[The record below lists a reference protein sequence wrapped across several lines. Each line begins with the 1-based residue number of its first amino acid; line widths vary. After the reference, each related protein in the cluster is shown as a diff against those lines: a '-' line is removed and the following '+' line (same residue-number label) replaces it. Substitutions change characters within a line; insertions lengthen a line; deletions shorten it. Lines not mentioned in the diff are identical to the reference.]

1 VKDRQREFRRSGFTL
16 VEVLVAVVLVATA
29 AAAVY
34 QGLLYSY
41 KGMMRSRARLEAQG
55 IAYDIL
61 WGKFNTP
68 YEDLPDI
75 PPPAE
80 TLATPEKS
88 IFSTNGIVK
97 YYILPEVNTNGNIYT
112 ERWGMVVQ
120 VWAPSNSVL
129 FSVVAE
135 DGTVLAEYSEPLAEY
150 EVIRYKGDR

>member
-1 VKDRQREFRRSGFTL
+1 MGGKRYIRRDAFTL
-16 VEVLVAVVLVATA
+16 VEVLVAVVLVSVA

-41 KGMMRSRARLEAQG
+41 KGMMRSRARMEAQG

-68 YEDLPDI
+68 YENLPDI

-97 YYILPEVNTNGNIYT
+97 YYVLPQVNTNDSNYT
-112 ERWGMVVQ
+112 ERWEMVVQ
-120 VWAPSNSVL
+120 VWAPRNSAL
-129 FSVVAE
+129 FSVVDE
-135 DGTVLAEYSEPLAEY
+135 NGTVLAEYSEPLAEY